1 MERASWGL
9 RDERNWKSWE
19 MNKIRK
25 GDEVVVITG
34 KDKGRRGTVLEVL
47 SDLRVLVEGI
57 NIAKKHQKPNPNM
70 GVAGGIVD
78 REMPLDISNVAVF
91 NPKTKK
97 GGRVGIQVSSKGS
110 KERIF
115 RSTGETVDI

>member
-1 MERASWGL
+1 
-9 RDERNWKSWE
+9 

-34 KDKGRRGTVLEVL
+34 KDKGRRGTVLQL
-47 SDLRVLVEGI
+47 LDDDRVLVEGI
-57 NIAKKHQKPNPNM
+57 NIAKKHQKGNPNA
-70 GVAGGIVD
+70 VPPVEGGIVD
-78 REMPLDISNVAVF
+78 KEMPVDISNVLVF

-97 GGRVGIQVSSKGS
+97 GDHVGIRVSDDGS

-115 RSTGETVDI
+115 RSTGETVDL